1 MPYIKVP
8 YSAKNSGEIATIEE
22 VREALPKDVEGL
34 MVDLDLHYPCVEFPQ
49 GTSNATIEKVVQHL
63 ESQGF
68 KVD

>member
-1 MPYIKVP
+1 MSYIKVP
-8 YSAKNSGEIATIEE
+8 YSAKNPSKIATIEE

-34 MVDLDLHYPCVEFPQ
+34 IVDLDLHYPCVEFPQ
-49 GTSNATIEKVVQHL
+49 GTSSATIEKVVQHL